1 MLSFGEVNPDVM
13 CASTTFLIA
22 RVYTAT
28 STSAG
33 AAEIIIPIFI
43 YDDTGFGYTR
53 GSNRPIPHVA
63 TTTGVEVDAG
73 VCVLV

>member
-1 MLSFGEVNPDVM
+1 
-13 CASTTFLIA
+13 
-22 RVYTAT
+22 VYTAT